1 MAESEAKIHEIQT
14 NSKGNEDD
22 DEMYSYEKS
31 TIIIGLQ
38 VLPEVDRTRKV
49 LITSGIKGAPPVIIS
64 TSLQEITNCPVIA
77 EILEKLKQA
86 LPQIA
91 ATAKRAKMQKI
102 GTAATRTVAS
112 KVVPPPELPV
122 ANPSI
127 QSDQLSLFK

>member
-1 MAESEAKIHEIQT
+1 MAENEAKTNEVET
-14 NSKGNEDD
+14 NSEDSKD
-22 DEMYSYEKS
+22 NDEMYNYDKS

-38 VLPEVDRTRKV
+38 VLPEVNQTRQV
-49 LITSGIKGAPPVIIS
+49 IITAGIKGAPPVITS

-77 EILEKLKQA
+77 ETLEKLKQA

-91 ATAKRAKMQKI
+91 ATAKRTKMQKI
-102 GTAATRTVAS
+102 ATAATRTVAS
-112 KVVPPPELPV
+112 KVVPLPELPV